1 MGKGLNSPWN
11 GNLNRAGHTL
21 GKEISHC
28 VIKNVCKVPPRRFG
42 ELLMAGRE
50 GKEGNNLFVLIKT
63 KRESVDR
70 SVHLSR
76 RLEK

>member
-1 MGKGLNSPWN
+1 MWKGLNSPWN

-28 VIKNVCKVPPRRFG
+28 VIKNVCKVPRRFG

-50 GKEGNNLFVLIKT
+50 GNDLFVLIKT
-63 KRESVDR
+63 KRDSIDR
-70 SVHLSR
+70 SVYLNR